1 MKKALSI
8 ISIVAGGLVLL
19 SIIAPMI
26 IGAILSSQPSGS
38 VGIIGGADGPTAVFV
53 VGTFGAGGVII
64 ESVIGVLL
72 VAVGIW
78 GLYRCK
84 KQAGK

>member
-1 MKKALSI
+1 MKKVLSI
-8 ISIVAGGLVLL
+8 VSIVVGGLVLL
-19 SIIAPMI
+19 SVIAPMI
-26 IGAILSSQPSGS
+26 IGAVLANQLSDS

-72 VAVGIW
+72 VAAGIW
-78 GLYRCK
+78 GLHKCK
-84 KQAGK
+84 NK

>member
-1 MKKALSI
+1 MKKVLSI
-8 ISIVAGGLVLL
+8 ISIVVGGLVLL
-19 SIIAPMI
+19 GVIAPMI
-26 IGAILSSQPSGS
+26 IGAILSSQTSGS

-53 VGTFGAGGVII
+53 VGTFGVGSVII

-78 GLYRCK
+78 GLYKCK
-84 KQAGK
+84 K